1 MTGENV
7 VTTGIEGLDELLSG
21 GLIRNRSILIQ
32 GETGT
37 GKTTLGVQFLVN
49 GALKYDEPG
58 LLLLMEYDVE
68 DLIKDMS
75 SYSWP
80 IKQLIQEKKLSIITP
95 PGGLESAAPMELD
108 DLINFIHK
116 ETGKIDAKRLVIDS
130 LNTLEVSFTE
140 STNIRRELIRFI
152 TLIRDL
158 DCTNL
163 LLSETHDNQ
172 YVEIYSFVAHGVITL
187 LNTKLGANR
196 IRALE
201 ILKMRGIHHSTLT
214 HSMSIQ
220 PDKGIE
226 ILPHEINLS

>member
-7 VTTGIEGLDELLSG
+7 VTTGIKGLDELLSG
-21 GLIRNRSILIQ
+21 GIIRNRSILIQ

-75 SYSWP
+75 SYGWP
-80 IKQLIQEKKLSIITP
+80 IKQLILEKKLSIITP

-116 ETGKIDAKRLVIDS
+116 ETGKINAKRLVIDS

-172 YVEIYSFVAHGVITL
+172 YVEIYSYVAHGVIIL